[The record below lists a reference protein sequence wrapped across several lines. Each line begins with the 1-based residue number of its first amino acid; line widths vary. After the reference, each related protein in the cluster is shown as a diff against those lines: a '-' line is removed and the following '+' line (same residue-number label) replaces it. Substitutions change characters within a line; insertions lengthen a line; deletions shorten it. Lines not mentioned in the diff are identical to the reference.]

1 MMRPPSL
8 RLLKRSLVCAAFLA
22 GLVPAGGA
30 FADDAKA
37 LLKAMSDYMAKQ
49 KDFSFTYES
58 TVEAV
63 TPDFQKLQFVSSGSA
78 NVSRPDKIH
87 VTRTGGFANVDVT
100 FDGKTLTV
108 YGKNLDAY
116 AQIEAK
122 GTLDELRDR
131 LADAGVETP
140 GGDLL
145 GSNVYDTL
153 IADVTDAKH
162 IASAY
167 VDGVECEYLAFRT
180 PDTDWQIWI
189 QTGDTPIPRRYVIT
203 SKHVVQAPQYS
214 FQLKDFKSG
223 AEAGAASFTF
233 DKPASAKQVDLSA
246 LELVDELP
254 AAVNQGV
261 AP

>member
-8 RLLKRSLVCAAFLA
+8 LFLTAALFI
-22 GLVPAGGA
+22 GLGSATSA
-30 FADDAKA
+30 SADDAKV
-37 LLKAMSDYMAKQ
+37 LLKTMSDYMAQQ
-49 KDFSFTYES
+49 KDFSFTYQS
-58 TVEAV
+58 TIEAV
-63 TPDFQKLQFVSSGSA
+63 TPDFQKLQFVSSGKA

-87 VTRTGGFANVDVT
+87 VTRTGGFADLDVT
-100 FDGKTLTV
+100 FDGKTLTI

-122 GTLDELRDR
+122 GSLDELRDR
-131 LADAGVETP
+131 LADAGVEAP

-145 GSNVYDTL
+145 GSNIYDTL

-167 VDGVECEYLAFRT
+167 VDGVECDYLAFRT

-189 QTGDTPIPRRYVIT
+189 QAGDKPIPRRYVIT
-203 SKHVVQAPQYS
+203 SKHVVQAPQYT
-214 FQLKDFKSG
+214 FELRDFKSG
-223 AEAGAASFTF
+223 GEAVSFTF

-254 AAVNQGV
+254 APAGQGD

>member
-8 RLLKRSLVCAAFLA
+8 LFLTAALFI
-22 GLVPAGGA
+22 GLGPVTSARA
-30 FADDAKA
+30 DDDAKV
-37 LLKAMSDYMAKQ
+37 LLKAMSDYMAQQ
-49 KDFSFTYES
+49 KDFSFAYQS
-58 TVEAV
+58 TIEAV
-63 TPDFQKLQFVSSGSA
+63 TPDFQKLQFVSSGKA
-78 NVSRPDKIH
+78 QVSRPDKIH
-87 VTRTGGFANVDVT
+87 VTRTGGFADLDLT
-100 FDGKTLTV
+100 FDGKMLTI

-122 GTLDELRDR
+122 GSLDELRDR
-131 LADAGVETP
+131 LADAGVEAP

-145 GSNVYDTL
+145 GSNIYDTL

-180 PDTDWQIWI
+180 PDSDWQIWI
-189 QTGDTPIPRRYVIT
+189 QAGDKPIPRRYVIT

-214 FQLKDFKSG
+214 FELRDFKSG
-223 AEAGAASFTF
+223 GEAGTANFTF

-254 AAVNQGV
+254 APAGQGD

>member
-1 MMRPPSL
+1 M
-8 RLLKRSLVCAAFLA
+8 KRSLACVAFFV
-22 GLVPAGGA
+22 GFFPASSA

-49 KDFSFTYES
+49 KDFSFTFES
-58 TVEAV
+58 TIEAV
-63 TPDFQKLQFVSSGSA
+63 TPEFQKLQFVSSGSA

-87 VTRTGGFANVDVT
+87 VTRTGGFADVDVT
-100 FDGKTLTV
+100 FDGKILTV
-108 YGKNLDAY
+108 YGKNLDAF

-122 GTLDELRDR
+122 GTLDELHDR

-145 GSNVYDTL
+145 GSNVYAELT
-153 IADVTDAKH
+153 ADVTDAKH

-189 QTGDTPIPRRYVIT
+189 QAGDTPIPRRYVIT
-203 SKHVVQAPQYS
+203 SKHVLQAPQYT
-214 FQLKDFKSG
+214 FELKDFKSG
-223 AEAGAASFTF
+223 ADADKTSFSF

-254 AAVNQGV
+254 APMNQGA

>member
-1 MMRPPSL
+1 MMRSPSL
-8 RLLKRSLVCAAFLA
+8 RFLKGSLVCAAFLV
-22 GLVPAGGA
+22 GLVPASSA

-78 NVSRPDKIH
+78 NVSRPDKVH
-87 VTRTGGFANVDVT
+87 VTRTGGFADVDVT

-145 GSNVYDTL
+145 GSNVYEAL
-153 IADVTDAKH
+153 IGDVTDAKH

-223 AEAGAASFTF
+223 AEAGTASFTF

-254 AAVNQGV
+254 APVNQGA